1 VSPELRRQLE
11 RIAGDAGWLPPGAA
25 AERGPAELRAAVE
38 AAAGLVRPR
47 TTAEVAAVLRA
58 CAAAAQ
64 PVTVQGGLTGLV
76 RGAEPAP
83 GDLVLSLERMR
94 AIEIDPV
101 GRTAVAEA
109 GATVQALQEAAEER
123 GLAFPLDLGSRG
135 TATVGGVV
143 ATNAGGNR
151 VLRYGMTRELT
162 LGLEVVLADGT
173 VLSSLNRLLKN
184 NSGYDLKQLFVG
196 SEGTLG
202 VVTRAA
208 LRLRE
213 RPRSEDVALLAA
225 PSFPAV
231 VALLRHVDRA
241 LGGHL
246 SAFEVMWRD
255 HFELVT
261 TPPALGASPVARGAP
276 LYVLVEAQGAS
287 PEADGARL
295 VEALEEAR
303 AEGLVVDAAVA
314 RSRAQR
320 AALWAIRDDVGQLR
334 RLAPIHV
341 FDVSLP
347 IAAMEGYVDEV
358 RGRLLA
364 RWPAGHCSVFGHL
377 GDGNL
382 HVVFA
387 PRAGAAA
394 EATRAGV
401 EEIVYRPLA
410 AVGGAVS
417 AEHGIGLEKKGWL
430 GITRT
435 PGEVALMALL
445 KRTLDPRGIL
455 NRGKV
460 VDAGEGTA

>member
-1 VSPELRRQLE
+1 VTPELQRHLAE
-11 RIAGDAGWLPPGAA
+11 IAGDGGWLPPGAA
-25 AERGPAELRAAVE
+25 AERAPPELRGPAAASG
-38 AAAGLVRPR
+38 GLVRPR
-47 TTAEVAAVLRA
+47 TTSEVAAVLRA
-58 CAAAAQ
+58 CAAASQ
-64 PVTVQGGLTGLV
+64 PVTLHGGLTGLV

-94 AIEIDPV
+94 AIEVDPV

-109 GATVQALQEAAEER
+109 GATVQALQEAAADH

-151 VLRYGMTRELT
+151 VLRYGMTRELL

-208 LRLRE
+208 VRLRE
-213 RPRSEDVALLAA
+213 RPGSEDVALVAA
-225 PSFPAV
+225 PGFGAV

-255 HFELVT
+255 HYDLVT
-261 TPPALGASPVARGAP
+261 TPPAASTSPLPRGAP
-276 LYVLVEAQGAS
+276 LYVLVEAQGAA
-287 PEADGARL
+287 PEADGARF

-303 AEGLVVDAAVA
+303 AAGLVSEAVVA
-314 RSRAQR
+314 RSQAQR
-320 AALWAIRDDVGQLR
+320 AGLWAIRDDVGQLR

-347 IAAMEGYVDEV
+347 LAAMEAYVDEV
-358 RGRLLA
+358 RGRLAA
-364 RWPAGHCSVFGHL
+364 RWPSGHCSVFGHL

-387 PRAGAAA
+387 PRAGGPG
-394 EATRAGV
+394 EARREV

-410 AVGGAVS
+410 PLGGAVS
-417 AEHGIGLEKKGWL
+417 AEHGIGLEKKAWL

-435 PGEVALMALL
+435 PAEIALMALL
-445 KRTLDPRGIL
+445 KRTLDPRGLL

-460 VDAGEGTA
+460 VDPG